1 MALSVIASDFHAMV
15 SMTRSRISFGGAVF
29 LGAFLLF
36 LVEPMAARQLGLY
49 PSLIEPHLTL
59 QTQRIAWT
67 CGFAI
72 FDIVS
77 ARLTWMTRSAA
88 EGLASAAT
96 ADEADFPRAPLSHQ
110 LLWVLLPMGAAMQLS
125 AVTSYITANVAA
137 I

>member
-72 FDIVS
+72 FAIVS

-88 EGLASAAT
+88 EGLANTAT
-96 ADEADFPRAPLSHQ
+96 ACGRGIADGDDRH
-110 LLWVLLPMGAAMQLS
+110 
-125 AVTSYITANVAA
+125 
-137 I
+137 